1 MKLNKFQ
8 FLDKSRKLLKVS
20 GKDAKNFLQSIITN
34 DIQDSIK
41 SIIYGGLLTPQG
53 KYLFDFFITGID
65 DETFIIDIDIER
77 YDDFLD
83 KLSIYRLRS
92 NVSFIHQNGSVVI
105 GFGKSIQ
112 DSYYDPRNKELGW
125 RKFIFKSIKNN
136 NPKDAKIF
144 FECYE
149 SKRIDLCIPKY
160 RKELKCNETY
170 ILEVGFDKINGISFS
185 KGCFVGQ
192 EVTARM
198 RHKTN
203 LKNGLVK
210 LGNIPNSFIE
220 DNKIINEK
228 GQLVGSIT
236 SSFDKKGLGMI
247 KFIYAKG
254 KIYCGN
260 NELSFM

>member
-1 MKLNKFQ
+1 MVKKQ
-8 FLDKSRKLLKVS
+8 HS
-20 GKDAKNFLQSIITN
+20 
-34 DIQDSIK
+34 
-41 SIIYGGLLTPQG
+41 
-53 KYLFDFFITGID
+53 LF
-65 DETFIIDIDIER
+65 
-77 YDDFLD
+77 
-83 KLSIYRLRS
+83 RS
-92 NVSFIHQNGSVVI
+92 
-105 GFGKSIQ
+105 K
-112 DSYYDPRNKELGW
+112 
-125 RKFIFKSIKNN
+125 
-136 NPKDAKIF
+136 
-144 FECYE
+144 CYE

-160 RKELKCNETY
+160 GKELKSNETY

-210 LGNIPNSFIE
+210 LGNIPDSFIE
-220 DNKIINEK
+220 DNKITNQK

-247 KFIYAKG
+247 KFMYAKG

-260 NELSFM
+260 NELSFI